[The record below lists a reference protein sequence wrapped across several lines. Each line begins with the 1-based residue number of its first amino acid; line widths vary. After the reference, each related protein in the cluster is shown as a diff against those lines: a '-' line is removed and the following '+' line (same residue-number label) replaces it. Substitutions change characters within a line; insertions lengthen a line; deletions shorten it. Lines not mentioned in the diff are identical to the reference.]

1 MFFFRGENMWTVRRG
16 VATIALA
23 SWDCHVQITSSAT
36 TSRRCWGSDMVL
48 RFWKMHIVFG
58 AYIKTMLG
66 GGFKYFVIFTPIW
79 GRFPVWLIFFKWVV
93 QPPTSKKNM
102 SFSGCWFVFMEVELQ
117 GKSHDVTFFVCTKSS
132 EWIIEISWFKLTTL
146 TAEHIS
152 YRGGGNVEFLLW
164 FKLWNIFMPEHA
176 SFETYICHG
185 LLCILF
191 MHAHHN
197 FCTLHKSAI
206 GIHGLLQP
214 KKPMAC
220 VQVALLSQGVRRELG
235 WQELVQQL
243 GPAWWKNNWVDFEWR
258 GPREV

>member
-1 MFFFRGENMWTVRRG
+1 M
-16 VATIALA
+16 
-23 SWDCHVQITSSAT
+23 
-36 TSRRCWGSDMVL
+36 
-48 RFWKMHIVFG
+48 
-58 AYIKTMLG
+58 
-66 GGFKYFVIFTPIW
+66 
-79 GRFPVWLIFFKWVV
+79 V
-93 QPPTSKKNM
+93 QPPTSKKTM

-132 EWIIEISWFKLTTL
+132 EWIIEISWFKLTML

-197 FCTLHKSAI
+197 FCTLHKFCHRNPRVASTKKTYGLCPGGVTFAGSAS
-206 GIHGLLQP
+206 GAWLARVGATTQCLV
-214 KKPMAC
+214 KK
-220 VQVALLSQGVRRELG
+220 
-235 WQELVQQL
+235 
-243 GPAWWKNNWVDFEWR
+243 
-258 GPREV
+258 

>member
-1 MFFFRGENMWTVRRG
+1 
-16 VATIALA
+16 
-23 SWDCHVQITSSAT
+23 
-36 TSRRCWGSDMVL
+36 
-48 RFWKMHIVFG
+48 
-58 AYIKTMLG
+58 
-66 GGFKYFVIFTPIW
+66 
-79 GRFPVWLIFFKWVV
+79 
-93 QPPTSKKNM
+93 M

-132 EWIIEISWFKLTTL
+132 EWIIEISWFKLTML

-152 YRGGGNVEFLLW
+152 YRGGGTVEFLLW
-164 FKLWNIFMPEHA
+164 FKLWNIFIPEHA

-197 FCTLHKSAI
+197 FCTLHKFCHRNPRVAST
-206 GIHGLLQP
+206 

-235 WQELVQQL
+235 WQELVQR
-243 GPAWWKNNWVDFEWR
+243 WKNNWVDSEWR